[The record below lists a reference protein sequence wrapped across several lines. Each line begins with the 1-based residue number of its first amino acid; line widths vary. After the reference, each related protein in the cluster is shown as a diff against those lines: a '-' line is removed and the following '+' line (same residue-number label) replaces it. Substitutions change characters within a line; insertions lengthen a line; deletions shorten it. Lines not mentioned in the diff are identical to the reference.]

1 MNNMLNKINMLR
13 EKLDKQILD
22 ERPYDEILETS
33 REIDRLLVEFYK
45 DSDPIG
51 LGPILMTSCE
61 LDCI

>member
-45 DSDPIG
+45 DSDPIKETK
-51 LGPILMTSCE
+51 LFLVK
-61 LDCI
+61 

>member
-13 EKLDKQILD
+13 EKLDKQILE

-45 DSDPIG
+45 DSTPIKESR
-51 LGPILMTSCE
+51 LFLVK
-61 LDCI
+61 

>member
-45 DSDPIG
+45 DSSPIKETK
-51 LGPILMTSCE
+51 LFLVK
-61 LDCI
+61 